1 MFDALRT
8 RLSSRLLI
16 PGVLALVCGS
26 VVSLPAQAAS
36 ELPVAPAAPAVGAAA
51 GTDQIIV
58 KFKAKAA
65 PGSAMRAQAFGKVA
79 QIAGAPAKDLRA
91 TSAGAR
97 VLRTERA
104 LNPGEIEK
112 ALAALRADPAVE
124 YAEPDHRMHR
134 AAAPNDP
141 YYSGVWGPEQWGLGE
156 ENSGMRMEGAWTVS
170 KGAGAVVAVV
180 DTGITS
186 HSDLNGNVL
195 PGYDMMSDPDYSRD
209 SDGRDANP
217 RDEGDWTAANEC
229 QDGLPASDSSWHG
242 TQVAGIIAAVGNNAQ
257 GMIGVAPEAK
267 ILPVRALGPCGGYT
281 SDIADGIIWAAGKT
295 VEVEEGEEEIPV
307 NPNPARVINLSL
319 GGVSPRCSVTF
330 QNAVNVAYNSGAVVV
345 AAAGNDKILAAETSP
360 SNCENVVSVAALART
375 GQLAPYSN
383 YGSAVDVAAPGG
395 DMTAMTHNLP
405 DGIVVT
411 FNAGSEVPGSEDYA
425 FSEGTSMAAPH
436 ASGLAAL
443 LMSRL
448 GDLATPA
455 NVETRM
461 ETTSRKYAWACQPP
475 KTCGSGVL
483 DGTAALNFKNDREI
497 TGSTPIIQGTAVVGN
512 SLYAQTGSWIPS
524 DVSFSYQWH
533 RNGTPIQGA
542 QGAGYDVQP
551 ADVGASLTATV
562 KGSRFFGTSVSE
574 TSAPTPPVEPGA
586 LVVPNDPLINGQA
599 IVGGLL
605 TAYAGTW
612 EPAPVSMSYQWYR
625 AGAPIPAAV
634 ANTYRV
640 SAEDKGKTLSVRAT
654 GTKDAYVSEERSSA
668 ETAVVATGVVPA
680 PVQFTDKIGTPNDTY
695 TVPSA
700 EGVEYVVAGSVVA
713 PGTYPGV
720 GALRVDAR
728 ATHGYAIVTGS
739 VASWTVTFDS
749 RVFSDIN
756 AGSSFSKEITWLATE
771 GITSGWLEADG
782 SRTFRSSQ
790 PVNRDQMAAFLFR
803 LAGSPAEFVPP
814 AKSPFADVPTSHNFY
829 KEISWLAK
837 MEISGGWGEADG
849 SKTFRPGTPVNRD
862 QMAAFIYRHAGKPEY
877 VPPAVSPFADI
888 PTNHGFYKEIAWLAK
903 MEISGGW
910 GEADGS
916 KTFRPGSAVLRDQ
929 MAAFMYRYR
938 HPKT

>member
-79 QIAGAPAKDLRA
+79 QISGTPVNDVRG

-97 VLRTERA
+97 VVRSERTLTPDET
-104 LNPGEIEK
+104 EK
-112 ALAALRADPAVE
+112 ALATLRADPAVE

-170 KGAGAVVAVV
+170 KGGGAVVAVV

-281 SDIADGIIWAAGKT
+281 SDIADGIIWAAGEM
-295 VEVEEGEEEIPV
+295 VDGIPV

-319 GGVSPRCSVTF
+319 GGVFPCSMTF

-345 AAAGNDKILAAETSP
+345 AAAGNEKIPAAETSP

-395 DMTAMTHNLP
+395 DMTAMTHDLP

-475 KTCGSGVL
+475 KTCGSGAL
-483 DGTAALNFKNDREI
+483 DATAAVNIFR
-497 TGSTPIIQGTAVVGN
+497 
-512 SLYAQTGSWIPS
+512 
-524 DVSFSYQWH
+524 
-533 RNGTPIQGA
+533 
-542 QGAGYDVQP
+542 
-551 ADVGASLTATV
+551 
-562 KGSRFFGTSVSE
+562 
-574 TSAPTPPVEPGA
+574 
-586 LVVPNDPLINGQA
+586 
-599 IVGGLL
+599 
-605 TAYAGTW
+605 
-612 EPAPVSMSYQWYR
+612 
-625 AGAPIPAAV
+625 
-634 ANTYRV
+634 
-640 SAEDKGKTLSVRAT
+640 
-654 GTKDAYVSEERSSA
+654 
-668 ETAVVATGVVPA
+668 
-680 PVQFTDKIGTPNDTY
+680 
-695 TVPSA
+695 
-700 EGVEYVVAGSVVA
+700 
-713 PGTYPGV
+713 
-720 GALRVDAR
+720 
-728 ATHGYAIVTGS
+728 
-739 VASWTVTFDS
+739 
-749 RVFSDIN
+749 DIN
-756 AGSSFSKEITWLATE
+756 TNSSFSKEITWLALE
-771 GITSGWLEADG
+771 RITQGWAEADG
-782 SRTFRSSQ
+782 SRTFRSAQ
-790 PVNRDQMAAFLFR
+790 PVYRDQMAAFLYR
-803 LAGSPAEFVPP
+803 LAGSPQFVPP
-814 AKSPFADVPTSHNFY
+814 AQSPFADVPTSHNFY